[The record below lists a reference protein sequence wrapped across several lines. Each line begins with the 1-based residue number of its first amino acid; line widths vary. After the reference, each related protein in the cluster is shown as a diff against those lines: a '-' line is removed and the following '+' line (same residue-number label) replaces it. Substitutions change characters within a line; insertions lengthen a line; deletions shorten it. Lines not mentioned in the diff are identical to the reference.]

1 MKDNNDKLVKVFSGT
16 DVSIGFLKKHLE
28 ENGIASLTKNSFQS
42 GNIAGFMGGTP
53 SSIDLF
59 IQEKDLK
66 KAEPIIED
74 FKKDIQE

>member
-1 MKDNNDKLVKVFSGT
+1 MKDNDDSLIKVFTGT
-16 DVSIGFLKKHLE
+16 DVSVGFLKKHLE

-53 SSIDLF
+53 STIDLF

-66 KAEPIIED
+66 KAAPIVED
-74 FKKDIQE
+74 FKKDTQE